1 MKKDLSLGEMKTITE
16 YKDGKSLQL
25 ARNGYPGIESIRKLN
40 EL

>member
-1 MKKDLSLGEMKTITE
+1 MKTITE

-25 ARNGYPGIESIRKLN
+25 ARNGYPEIEALRKLN